1 MQSHSGLD
9 GVHDQMKMSRE
20 HALLGNYEASLVY
33 FDGVVAQIQ
42 QHLRTVDDP
51 YLRSQW
57 AKAKE
62 DLVAEFGLVKEITR
76 ELARFKESPGSGA
89 ASAAAGPE
97 EVRWDEVP
105 VGCAAPH
112 APFAEPL
119 PPDDP
124 DVWPDPP
131 PMPEPRR
138 VSGVSG
144 A

>member
-1 MQSHSGLD
+1 MQAASGLD

-76 ELARFKESPGSGA
+76 ELARFKESPGSAPSVIVGGA
-89 ASAAAGPE
+89 AAPGGGGGGGD
-97 EVRWDEVP
+97 WDEMP
-105 VGCAAPH
+105 VGCGVPEY
-112 APFAEPL
+112 PQ

-131 PMPEPRR
+131 PL
-138 VSGVSG
+138 